1 MLTEL
6 KKSMLFLGMTETEI
20 NECLKKSG
28 AKVVEYKKGD
38 IIFHQKE
45 EPLKLMMLIEG
56 TVVIGNNSSDGRR
69 SVVATF
75 NQTGELFGEVFV
87 FLNKKSYD
95 HYAQATVQARI
106 LQIPK
111 AFIYNAEGRNDT
123 YYTKMIANVL
133 SILAHKAYFLN
144 QRLQVMACAT
154 LRQKLAK
161 ILLQNVSAEGEVR
174 LGMNRE
180 ALADFLNVA
189 RPSLSRELMKMQE
202 DGLLRIEKKNIYIN
216 KLEELENL
224 L

>member
-6 KKSMLFLGMTETEI
+6 KDSPLFSGMTEAEI
-20 NECLKKSG
+20 EDCLTYSG
-28 AKVVEYKKGD
+28 AKIVAYKKDD

-45 EPLKLMMLIEG
+45 LPSKLMMLLDG
-56 TVVIGNNSSDGRR
+56 VVVIGNNSSDGRR

-75 NQTGELFGEVFV
+75 NSTGELFGEVFV

-95 HYAQATVQARI
+95 HYAQAAAASKI
-106 LQIPK
+106 LQIPRN
-111 AFIYNAEGRNDT
+111 FIYSETNQKT
-123 YYTKMIANVL
+123 TWQSKIIANIL

-144 QRLQVMACAT
+144 QRLQVMSCAT
-154 LRQKLAK
+154 LRQKTAK
-161 ILLQNVSAEGEVR
+161 VLLQNAAADGKVT

-202 DGLLRIEKKNIYIN
+202 DGLLLIKKKTIYIKNI
-216 KLEELENL
+216 EELRNIL
-224 L
+224 